1 MILVL
6 NKCLCRL
13 LLLFFVVDLLRRRDG
28 LMNVVVDDGAANMTK
43 VRGFT

>member
-6 NKCLCRL
+6 NKCFRRV
-13 LLLFFVVDLLRRRDG
+13 LLFLVVVLLRRRDG

-43 VRGFT
+43 VRDFT

>member
-6 NKCLCRL
+6 KKCRRL
-13 LLLFFVVDLLRRRDG
+13 VFVVVLLRRRDG

-43 VRGFT
+43 VRDFT